1 MADRPVKNENQE
13 DDQLQSGS
21 SIYLKFNCESCESS
35 NSLNSGISGRYAM
48 ACCSGGYATDRFKN
62 SVDKNF
68 LCPICAD
75 VLKDPVQCQNQHYF
89 CKVCIKK
96 HLEKNAKS
104 CPICVQDLSEETLAE
119 PPRILTDY
127 LDGLMIS
134 CDHSEIGCTEV
145 VQVSR
150 LKTHVRECNYR
161 PVVCTNEKCGQ
172 TFKQEDLADHVTNA
186 CEYRLVHCPDCED
199 DMIYKKFS
207 KHACV
212 LSNNLEKMEL
222 EWSEMK
228 NVLVVLC
235 NSQKEICDSQKE
247 MCQLQNEMSNSQKEM
262 SNSQKEMSNSQK
274 ELSDSQKE
282 MSDSQKEMGDSQ
294 KEMSNLQKKVS
305 HSQKEMCNS
314 QKEMCNSQK
323 EMRNSQKE
331 ILNSVQGLACNKQ
344 NIAMLSQ
351 APPPNVR
358 ATVMVIGGQIENRL
372 NSVEVLYPGS
382 KTWTVLEPMQE
393 SHGSASSVL
402 YGNDVI
408 VCGGRSGEDIGDTV
422 ERLSLVNKPLRWV
435 PFPVK
440 LPLKCCGHKA
450 VVINNCLYLVGGYDG
465 ENSYNTIYSILLH
478 PPYTIELKCEM
489 PQPISFHGLQAFEE
503 SLFIFGGSTSSS
515 IVDVADTVLSYNTVN
530 NEFTEMDPLLL
541 ASGDVATVRWNDNVI
556 IIGGTA
562 RNGKSL
568 NTAILYNVKENTHK
582 MLPSMK
588 HARSSCAATIAGN
601 KVIVMGGYDQVENNF
616 LNSVECFDLDR

>member
-1 MADRPVKNENQE
+1 
-13 DDQLQSGS
+13 
-21 SIYLKFNCESCESS
+21 
-35 NSLNSGISGRYAM
+35 M

-62 SVDKNF
+62 TVDKNF
-68 LCPICAD
+68 LCPICAE

-134 CDHSEIGCTEV
+134 CDHSERGCTEV

-150 LKTHVRECNYR
+150 LKAHVRECNYR

-212 LSNNLEKMEL
+212 LSKNLEKMEL

-235 NSQKEICDSQKE
+235 NSQKEMCDSQKE

-262 SNSQKEMSNSQK
+262 SDSQKEISNSQKEMSDSQK
-274 ELSDSQKE
+274 QMSDSQKE
-282 MSDSQKEMGDSQ
+282 MSDSQKEMSDSQ
-294 KEMSNLQKKVS
+294 KEMSDSQNEMSHLQKEVT
-305 HSQKEMCNS
+305 HSQKEMC
-314 QKEMCNSQK
+314 
-323 EMRNSQKE
+323 NSQKE
-331 ILNSVQGLACNKQ
+331 ILNSVQGLACDKQ
-344 NIAMLSQ
+344 NLAMLSQ
-351 APPPNVR
+351 TPPPSVR
-358 ATVMVIGGQIENRL
+358 ATVMVIGGRNENGL

-382 KTWTVLEPMQE
+382 KTWTALQPMQE
-393 SHGSASSVL
+393 SRGSAASVL

-408 VCGGRSGEDIGDTV
+408 VCGGRSGEGINDTI

-435 PFPVK
+435 PLPVK
-440 LPLKCCGHKA
+440 LHLKCCGHKI
-450 VVINNCLYLVGGYDG
+450 VVINNCLYLVGGYSG
-465 ENSYNTIYSILLH
+465 EDSYNTIYSILLH
-478 PPYTIELKCEM
+478 PPYTIELKCKM
-489 PQPISFHGLQAFEE
+489 PLPICFHGLQAFEE
-503 SLFIFGGSTSSS
+503 FLFIFGGSTSASS
-515 IVDVADTVLSYNTVN
+515 ENAVNTVLLYNTVN
-530 NEFTEMDPLLL
+530 GELKEMKRVPL
-541 ASGDVATVRWNDNVI
+541 AICDVATVRWNDNVI
-556 IIGGTA
+556 IIGGTS
-562 RNGKSL
+562 NNVVSL
-568 NTAILYNVKENTHK
+568 NTVILYNMKENKHK

-601 KVIVMGGYDQVENNF
+601 KVIVMGGFDWFDKKF
-616 LNSVECFDLDR
+616 LNSVECFDLDRLVWEELPALNEVRSEATAIVYAGLL